1 MNAVLALFGAAGS
14 LHCLILP
21 VFVNLLQVRPGPGF
35 LFRPD
40 FVRTGTAAAFR
51 VPRDEGPADT
61 SSLEPAFSPLPE
73 GPTISVCLYGGIT
86 VRGCA
91 SNKDPFSDPT
101 RCFPGSLDGASRTK
115 LACGVPTGLFLTI
128 RGGVSA
134 RQQARAS
141 VRAPIGGTQRANLQ
155 RHEVRRR
162 WNVINRSAKTSVN
175 YYSRVVSLV
184 QIV

>member
-1 MNAVLALFGAAGS
+1 MRKSLRKKLNAVLALFGAAGS

-128 RGGVSA
+128 RGGVST

-155 RHEVRRR
+155 RHRGAEALERF
-162 WNVINRSAKTSVN
+162 
-175 YYSRVVSLV
+175 
-184 QIV
+184 